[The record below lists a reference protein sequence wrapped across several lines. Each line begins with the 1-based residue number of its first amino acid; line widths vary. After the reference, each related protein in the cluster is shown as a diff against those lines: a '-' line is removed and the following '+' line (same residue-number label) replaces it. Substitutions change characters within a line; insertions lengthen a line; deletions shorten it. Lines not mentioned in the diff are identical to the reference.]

1 MKFFCDLD
9 PDLSETVRVHLEWR
23 AAFRMTRFLDV
34 VRDLKVQVRSRVTD
48 FATPRYECCVVV
60 RFLDQDTDGFT
71 VQESA
76 DDPKEAISVAIDR
89 AAASLSRQV
98 QRRSRLADAG
108 RRSIK
113 LSEH

>member
-1 MKFFCDLD
+1 VKFVCDLD
-9 PDLSETVRVHLEWR
+9 PDLPETVRVHLEWR

-34 VRDLKVQVRSRVTD
+34 VRDIRVQVRSPLTD
-48 FATPRYECCVVV
+48 PRTPRYECCVVV
-60 RFLDQDTDGFT
+60 RLLNQETDGIS

-108 RRSIK
+108 RRSVK

>member
-1 MKFFCDLD
+1 VKFACDLD
-9 PDLSETVRVHLEWR
+9 PDLPETVRVHLEWR

-34 VRDLKVQVRSRVTD
+34 VRDMKVQVRSPVTD
-48 FATPRYECCVVV
+48 PAIPRYECCVVV
-60 RFLDQDTDGFT
+60 RLLDQDSDGIA

-89 AAASLSRQV
+89 AAASVSRQV

-108 RRSIK
+108 RRSVK
-113 LSEH
+113 LNEH